1 MWRCLA
7 ARALEFTHASSSPG
21 ERPSRDFCGTVQQR
35 GGGGGGGEG
44 SGGGGGGG
52 DAAAAADGLRAAR
65 GS

>member
-1 MWRCLA
+1 MMWRCLA

-35 GGGGGGGEG
+35 GGGGGGEGEG
-44 SGGGGGGG
+44 GGGGGGG
-52 DAAAAADGLRAAR
+52 DAAAADGLRAAR